1 MKRIALAV
9 AALNL
14 LGVAIAVT
22 APKASEL
29 PVLSAAPQNQSNPQ
43 PKVQTFTGTIMKS
56 GDQFLFSDDSSKAS
70 YQLDDQKTAS
80 RFDGQKVRVTGT
92 LDAANNLI
100 RVQSIEPA
108 SA

>member
-1 MKRIALAV
+1 MKRTVLTV
-9 AALNL
+9 AALAL
-14 LGVAIAVT
+14 SGAVIAAA
-22 APKASEL
+22 APKANPTFARNE
-29 PVLSAAPQNQSNPQ
+29 AQNQSNPQ
-43 PKVQTFTGTIMKS
+43 PKIQTFTGTITKT
-56 GDQFLFSDDSSKAS
+56 GDQFMFSDDSTKTS